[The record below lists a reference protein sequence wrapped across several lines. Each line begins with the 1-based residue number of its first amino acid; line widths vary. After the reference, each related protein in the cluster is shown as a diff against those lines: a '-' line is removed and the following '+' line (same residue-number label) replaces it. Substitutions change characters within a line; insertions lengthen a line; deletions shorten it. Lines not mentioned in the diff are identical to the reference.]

1 MQSRTVIPFL
11 ASLALSASAALAQD
25 APPAPPAAQ
34 TMESAHDP
42 MRGPMHMN
50 KEEFAKHHAQMC
62 SDRFAH
68 DVGDL
73 AYLETKLALGDK
85 QRVLFDRWRNVKLAS
100 AKVRAAEC
108 AALKLPDKEPFIV
121 EHLKQEEKML
131 QHRLD
136 DLRAELPT
144 LEALTASLN
153 DEQKHAFA
161 PRHPGFGPEGP
172 RRGLDGH
179 PFGGGGPGAGPD
191 GDIPPPPPAD

>member
-1 MQSRTVIPFL
+1 MSSRIVVPFL

-34 TMESAHDP
+34 TMGSAHDP
-42 MRGPMHMN
+42 MRGPMHAN
-50 KEEFAKHHAQMC
+50 KEEFAEHHAQMC

-100 AKVRAAEC
+100 AKARAAEC
-108 AALKLPDKEPFIV
+108 ASLKLPDKEPSIV
-121 EHLKQEEKML
+121 EHLKQDEKML

-172 RRGLDGH
+172 GRGMDGH

-191 GDIPPPPPAD
+191 GDLPPPPPAD

>member
-161 PRHPGFGPEGP
+161 PRHPGCGPEGP
-172 RRGLDGH
+172 RREMDGH
-179 PFGGGGPGAGPD
+179 PFGGGPGAEPD
-191 GDIPPPPPAD
+191 GDLPPPPPAD